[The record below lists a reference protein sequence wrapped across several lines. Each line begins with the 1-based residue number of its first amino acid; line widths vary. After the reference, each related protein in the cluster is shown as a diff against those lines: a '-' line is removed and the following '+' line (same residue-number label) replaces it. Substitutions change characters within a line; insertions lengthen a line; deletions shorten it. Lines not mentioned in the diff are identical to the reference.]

1 MINFIRKMEN
11 LASKYKK
18 YKDIAWERPSFLA
31 YHVGK
36 EIQDFNRPQTPFK
49 PEMLPLFKRGV
60 GWDLSLGSIRRLV
73 VLVNWQVVLLLFKSI
88 TGRIGTYSK
97 TDIAKLKHHYPL
109 PLQSFMSFTS
119 CMCTHLFTF
128 ASQQPSGGLPHFS
141 PFVSSYGFK
150 SKIHSC
156 LCVLRQARSGT
167 RWGTQLI
174 TKKHILTA
182 GHNTA
187 SR

>member
-36 EIQDFNRPQTPFK
+36 EIQDFNWPQTPFK

-97 TDIAKLKHHYPL
+97 TDIAKLKHHYPPTL
-109 PLQSFMSFTS
+109 AKLYVIYKLYVHTFV
-119 CMCTHLFTF
+119 HLCLTTT
-128 ASQQPSGGLPHFS
+128 QWRIT
-141 PFVSSYGFK
+141 PFLT
-150 SKIHSC
+150 
-156 LCVLRQARSGT
+156 LCF
-167 RWGTQLI
+167 LI
-174 TKKHILTA
+174 WVQV
-182 GHNTA
+182 
-187 SR
+187 